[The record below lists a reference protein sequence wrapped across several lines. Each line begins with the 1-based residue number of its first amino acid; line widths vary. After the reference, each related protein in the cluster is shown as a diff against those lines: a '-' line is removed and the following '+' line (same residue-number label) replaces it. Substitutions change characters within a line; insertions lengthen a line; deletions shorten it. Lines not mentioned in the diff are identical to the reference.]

1 MEGVGIRKILDQMKR
16 DNITLKY
23 YSHDDDSCSRSL
35 IREYFPK
42 ALEYLDIGH
51 AAKNI
56 KKKIIEAGRNTEY
69 HQLRGFGERMQRD
82 FRFLVKKYHKDPK
95 ILSYQIMNMADH
107 YSGKHSNCDHEAFT
121 AKYNTLSCPNTIK
134 YMSNILS
141 YYSDRATH
149 FKEGRLTNTAES
161 INRMV
166 VSFTSK
172 NIDEPVSY
180 PIGANFAALLKN
192 EGVFFQKIIFDSFG
206 VGLSGGQLQKI
217 EVKNTKRERS
227 KDQKKKQ
234 GYSLRKQKNKEKK
247 KRNKP
252 TNPKYFYKDKGK
264 RHCSECRKNGV
275 VSVDHDKRTCK
286 RTQHNNPPLAKIPKL
301 VENTSPK
308 IKLQEDIKIENEP
321 QKFIGQPPGMKPPPI
336 PSLLTGSFSIYNRQ
350 YLSTN
355 ISLIPIWHISN

>member
-1 MEGVGIRKILDQMKR
+1 MSVILIEKETIQPIGLNPEYPFTSSSETTVYDYYGSAKGMEGVGIRKILDQMKR

-134 YMSNILS
+134 YV
-141 YYSDRATH
+141 
-149 FKEGRLTNTAES
+149 K
-161 INRMV
+161 
-166 VSFTSK
+166 
-172 NIDEPVSY
+172 Y
-180 PIGANFAALLKN
+180 PILL
-192 EGVFFQKIIFDSFG
+192 F
-206 VGLSGGQLQKI
+206 
-217 EVKNTKRERS
+217 
-227 KDQKKKQ
+227 
-234 GYSLRKQKNKEKK
+234 
-247 KRNKP
+247 
-252 TNPKYFYKDKGK
+252 
-264 RHCSECRKNGV
+264 
-275 VSVDHDKRTCK
+275 
-286 RTQHNNPPLAKIPKL
+286 
-301 VENTSPK
+301 
-308 IKLQEDIKIENEP
+308 
-321 QKFIGQPPGMKPPPI
+321 
-336 PSLLTGSFSIYNRQ
+336 
-350 YLSTN
+350 
-355 ISLIPIWHISN
+355 